1 MRQRQRAATRGFH
14 ITWAERS
21 SGSQGATLRL
31 KADAGRDHFP
41 EAYTA
46 VLAGGGIRAGQVIGR
61 TTVGG
66 VAVEDRP
73 VTVPELLATVC
84 RCLGIDAA
92 KQNASNTGRPIS
104 IVD

>member
-1 MRQRQRAATRGFH
+1 
-14 ITWAERS
+14 
-21 SGSQGATLRL
+21 
-31 KADAGRDHFP
+31 
-41 EAYTA
+41 
-46 VLAGGGIRAGQVIGR
+46 VIGR